1 LLDAYPTLTLRPT
14 NNLDSF
20 TKLTKDFAIRGAKC
34 QQYTNHL
41 PSERPMPQPVI
52 IDAIRTPIGALGG
65 ALAPVRPDDLAA
77 LILRAIID
85 RNHID
90 PAIVE
95 EVYLGCAN
103 QAGEDNRNI
112 ARMATLLAG
121 FPVDVAAVTVN
132 RLCASGLSAVNMATR
147 AIRASEGEVFIAGGV
162 EVMSRA
168 PYSIPKAEQAYAF
181 GNLTAWDTALG
192 WRYPN
197 PRMQELYGTE
207 SMGETAEN
215 IAEQRFATPSPIT
228 REMQDAFALESH
240 RRAIAA
246 IDSGKFAPGEGEIIP
261 VPVPQKKSEPLL
273 VTTDER
279 PRRDT
284 SLESLARLKPS
295 FRKNGTVTA
304 GNSSGLNDGAAALLL
319 TSAEKAQELGLK
331 PMARIVASA
340 AAGVTPRTM
349 GLGPVPA
356 TRKALARA
364 GLALDDIGLVELN
377 EAFAVQALA
386 VMQDLGLD
394 HKCTNVNGGAIALGH
409 PLGCSGA
416 RMLTT
421 LLYEMRR
428 RSAGERYP
436 YYGLATL
443 CVGVG
448 QGETTIVEW
457 IAD

>member
-1 LLDAYPTLTLRPT
+1 MSDA
-14 NNLDSF
+14 
-20 TKLTKDFAIRGAKC
+20 
-34 QQYTNHL
+34 
-41 PSERPMPQPVI
+41 VI
-52 IDAIRTPIGALGG
+52 IDAVRTPIGSLGG

-77 LILRAIID
+77 LVLKAILERTG
-85 RNHID
+85 ID

-95 EVYLGCAN
+95 EVYMGCAN
-103 QAGEDNRNI
+103 QAGEDNRNV

-121 FPVDVAAVTVN
+121 LPVDVAAVTFN
-132 RLCASGLSAVNMATR
+132 RLCASGLASVNAAAR
-147 AIRASEGEVFIAGGV
+147 AIRSGEGEVYIAGGV
-162 EVMSRA
+162 ESMSRA
-168 PYSIPKAEQAYAF
+168 PYSVPKAEQPFSF

-197 PRMQELYGTE
+197 PKMQELYGTE

-215 IAEQRFATPSPIT
+215 IFEMVPEIT

-240 RRAIAA
+240 HRAIAA
-246 IDSGKFAPGEGEIIP
+246 IDAGKFAEEIVP
-261 VPVPQKKSEPLL
+261 VPVPQRKGDPVL

-284 SLESLARLKPS
+284 SLESLARLRPA
-295 FRKNGTVTA
+295 FRKNGSVTA

-319 TSAEKAQELGLK
+319 MSADKARQLGLK
-331 PMARIVASA
+331 PMARVVAAA
-340 AAGVTPRTM
+340 AAGVPPRTM

-364 GLALDDIGLVELN
+364 GLTIQDIGLVELN
-377 EAFAVQALA
+377 EAFAVQSLA
-386 VMQDLGLD
+386 VIKELGLRQEI
-394 HKCTNVNGGAIALGH
+394 TNVNGGAVALGH

-416 RMLTT
+416 RILTT
-421 LLYEMRR
+421 LLHEMRR
-428 RSAGERYP
+428 RSPGEKRP

-448 QGETTIVEW
+448 QGEATIVEW
-457 IAD
+457 LG